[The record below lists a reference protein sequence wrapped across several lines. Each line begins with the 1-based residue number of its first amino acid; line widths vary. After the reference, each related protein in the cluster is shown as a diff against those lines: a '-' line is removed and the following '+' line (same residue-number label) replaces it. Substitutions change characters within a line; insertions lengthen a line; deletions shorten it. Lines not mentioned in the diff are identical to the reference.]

1 LIGVVIPAKAGIH
14 FDFDLRAML
23 QPAKIKM
30 DPSFRWDDVMMFVT
44 RQEHHADWRRSYE
57 AGLAIPLV

>member
-1 LIGVVIPAKAGIH
+1 LTLI
-14 FDFDLRAML
+14 LRAVL

-44 RQEHHADWRRSYE
+44 RKEHHAGWRRSYE
-57 AGLAIPLV
+57 AGLAIPLT